1 MNWDHAV
8 SWGRG
13 VWVSVSDIGRAGWV
27 GLAVI
32 YKPIVLNSGPHSAQ
46 TLQQLLLLLLLLAL
60 RQNGTRD
67 AITRAAGPS
76 FCATRRRVSTRTLLL
91 LSF

>member
-32 YKPIVLNSGPHSAQ
+32 YKPIILNSGPHSAQ
-46 TLQQLLLLLLLLAL
+46 TLMHLVCFFRNQTFIFYFLFSEHRFVFQKGFQKGFLKVW
-60 RQNGTRD
+60 
-67 AITRAAGPS
+67 
-76 FCATRRRVSTRTLLL
+76 FWRR
-91 LSF
+91 